1 MHYNQPDSPSVH
13 GARVVARSVQSGMR
27 SHAYGLQLAPRRDGV
42 DSLLGLIEQAMD
54 RNGRAGGFRA
64 RVGCRALAC
73 SDIGIVFWAPLGRIH
88 AQICVVIASAH
99 WCWCKQVRCKQV
111 RCKQVWCKQVW
122 CKQVRCKQV
131 RGSARSAPHGSPDLT
146 VTRGPVILPTATRPR
161 MSYLLSCAVGWPR
174 HELRRARTSVMQR
187 RPPEALA
194 ASRRGKHELGSAPL
208 PLCLGVRARRR
219 RAGALVGPEDW

>member
-88 AQICVVIASAH
+88 AQMCVVIASAH
-99 WCWCKQVRCKQV
+99 WCWCKQVRCN
-111 RCKQVWCKQVW
+111 RCGATGAVQTGVVQTGAVQAGAGECAERTSWIAGSHSDARSGDPTDGHEAPNVLPPIMCS
-122 CKQVRCKQV
+122 RLA
-131 RGSARSAPHGSPDLT
+131 SARNAPRSH
-146 VTRGPVILPTATRPR
+146 
-161 MSYLLSCAVGWPR
+161 
-174 HELRRARTSVMQR
+174 LRRAAAPARGPRGEPQRTARARQRSPPTVSRGARTVPARWSAR
-187 RPPEALA
+187 RP
-194 ASRRGKHELGSAPL
+194 
-208 PLCLGVRARRR
+208 
-219 RAGALVGPEDW
+219 